1 MDRQR
6 EPRDRLTSCLPV
18 IHFARVPRR
27 GSRQSWRRSAWPL
40 ALALA
45 CSAWSARAAAT
56 GDASRL
62 TRGAQ
67 IYQQA
72 CAACHGPTGTGAPRS
87 QVAFALPLPDFTDC
101 NFYVREANTDWLAI
115 IHEGGPARGF
125 DRMMPAFGEALTAD
139 QIEQVVAHLRS
150 FCKDDGWPRG
160 ELNLP
165 RAMFTEKAYPEDE
178 LVLTTGIA
186 LAGAGAITNELV
198 YEKRFGPLTQIEI
211 ALPFAYQHGGPTDAG
226 WQLGLGDVAFGVKRV
241 LLQSLRTG
249 SILSIS
255 GELGLATG
263 DARRGFG
270 LGTPT
275 FAPYFTFGQL
285 VTAAGFFQVQGGVEL
300 PFHTDRAEQ
309 EAFLR
314 AAVGRTF
321 TEGFGRAW
329 TPMLELVATRAF
341 SSGADIAWDLV
352 PQCQVTLSSRHHVMA
367 SAAVRAPVQN
377 PGASTSL
384 YLYLLWD
391 FFDGGFLE
399 GW

>member
-1 MDRQR
+1 VGGAQ
-6 EPRDRLTSCLPV
+6 
-18 IHFARVPRR
+18 AAGVP
-27 GSRQSWRRSAWPL
+27 
-40 ALALA
+40 
-45 CSAWSARAAAT
+45 
-56 GDASRL
+56 DASRL
-62 TRGAQ
+62 SGGAE

-72 CAACHGPTGTGAPRS
+72 CAACHGTNGKGAPRA
-87 QVAFALPLPDFTDC
+87 QVGFDLPLPDFTDC
-101 NFYVREANTDWLAI
+101 NFYVREANSDWLAI
-115 IHEGGPARGF
+115 IHQGGPARGF
-125 DRMMPAFGEALTAD
+125 DRMMPAFGEALTPE
-139 QIEQVVAHLRS
+139 QIDQVVSHLRS
-150 FCKDDGWPRG
+150 FCKEDGWPRG

-178 LVLTTGIA
+178 LVLTSGIA
-186 LAGAGAITNELV
+186 LKGAGAITNELV
-198 YEKRFGPLTQIEI
+198 YEKRFGALTQIEI
-211 ALPFAYQHGGPTDAG
+211 SVPFDYQHGTPVDAG
-226 WQLGLGDVAFGVKRV
+226 WQLGLGDLAFGLKRV

-249 SILSIS
+249 TILSIS

-275 FAPYFTFGQL
+275 FAPYLTFGQI
-285 VTAAGFFQVQGGVEL
+285 VTEAGFLQLQGGVEL

-309 EAFLR
+309 DAFGR
-314 AAVGRTF
+314 AAAGRTF

-329 TPMLELVATRAF
+329 TPMLEVVATRAL
-341 SSGADIAWDLV
+341 SSGSDIAWALV
-352 PQCQVTLSSRHHVMA
+352 PQCQVTLSRRHHVMA
-367 SAAVRAPVQN
+367 SAAVRAPVHD